1 MTAKPTSS
9 SRPDKKIAVI
19 LSEARR
25 AKSKDLRICLSPRF
39 SASFAPLRFLLFL
52 PLLLLLATPL
62 HAQSNR
68 CGAGR
73 DLIVQAL
80 EHAGP
85 QSPQSDFEDALQL
98 LKRAAALC
106 PDLGDAWYYR
116 SLVEAHLGHAPLA
129 KFSLDKAHLLSSE
142 AMTQNLQP
150 FILATPASRGI
161 TVEAAPTPTKNSP
174 PQTVA
179 GPLQQKWALVIG
191 IGSFADPVIPK
202 LHYTVNDAH
211 AFATMLTDP
220 VLGHFPAD
228 HVHTLVDAQ
237 ATTRAIKEQLN
248 WIARSAGPDDM
259 VVVYFASHGSPRQL
273 DSVGGLNYLIT
284 YDTEMHSLA
293 HLDEDALFATALPM
307 VDLSSAVATRLKSL
321 RTLVVLDTCY
331 SGGSIQ
337 SPRMMGTVPN
347 ASPSPESLHRLAEGS
362 GRIVFAAARVDQE
375 SLESATLQHGYFTYY
390 LLKSLT
396 ATRAQTPLS
405 QVFSTVEQQVSSQV
419 HQNPVMDRS
428 SADADFAIGLAGS
441 R

>member
-1 MTAKPTSS
+1 M
-9 SRPDKKIAVI
+9 R
-19 LSEARR
+19 
-25 AKSKDLRICLSPRF
+25 
-39 SASFAPLRFLLFL
+39 RFLFIALA
-52 PLLLLLATPL
+52 LLLSAPL

-85 QSPQSDFEDALQL
+85 QSPTSDFEDALQL

-106 PDLGDAWYYR
+106 SDLGDAWYYR
-116 SLVEAHLGHAPLA
+116 SLVETHLGHVPLA
-129 KFSLDKAHLLSSE
+129 KFSADKARLLGSE
-142 AMTQNLQP
+142 AMNQNLQP
-150 FILATPASRGI
+150 FVLATPASRGV
-161 TVEAAPTPTKNSP
+161 TVESTPTPAKSTP
-174 PQTVA
+174 IQTVA

-191 IGSFADPVIPK
+191 IGAFADPVIPK

-211 AFATMLTDP
+211 SFAAMLTDP
-220 VLGHFPAD
+220 ALGHFPAD

-293 HLDEDALFATALPM
+293 HLDEDALYATALPM
-307 VDLSSAVATRLKSL
+307 IELSSAVATRLKSL
-321 RTLVVLDTCY
+321 RTLVILDTCF

-337 SPRMMGTVPN
+337 NARMMGNVPN
-347 ASPSPESLHRLAEGS
+347 AAPSEQSLHRLAEGS
-362 GRIVFAAARVDQE
+362 GRIVFAASRVDQV
-375 SLESATLQHGYFTYY
+375 SLESTTLQHGYFTYY
-390 LLKSLT
+390 LLKSLSST
-396 ATRAQTPLS
+396 KAQAPLS
-405 QVFSTVEQQVSSQV
+405 QIFASTEQQVSSQV

-428 SADADFAIGLAGS
+428 STDADFAIGLAGS

>member
-1 MTAKPTSS
+1 MRSLLLTAL
-9 SRPDKKIAVI
+9 A
-19 LSEARR
+19 
-25 AKSKDLRICLSPRF
+25 
-39 SASFAPLRFLLFL
+39 FLLC
-52 PLLLLLATPL
+52 APL
-62 HAQSNR
+62 HAQGNR

-85 QSPQSDFEDALQL
+85 QSPTSDFEDALQL

-129 KFSLDKAHLLSSE
+129 KFSANKAHLLGSE
-142 AMTQNLQP
+142 GMDQNLQP
-150 FILATPASRGI
+150 FVLSTPPALATPASRGI
-161 TVEAAPTPTKNSP
+161 TVEVAPTPAKNTPP

-191 IGSFADPVIPK
+191 IGAFADPVIPK
-202 LHYTVNDAH
+202 LRFTVNDAH
-211 AFATMLTDP
+211 AFAALLTDP
-220 VLGHFPAD
+220 TLGHFPAD

-248 WIARSAGPDDM
+248 WIARSAGPNDM
-259 VVVYFASHGSPRQL
+259 VVVYFASHGSPRQA

-293 HLDEDALFATALPM
+293 HLDEDALYATALPM
-307 VDLSSAVATRLKSL
+307 IELSSAVATRLKSL
-321 RTLVVLDTCY
+321 RTLVILDTCF

-337 SPRMMGTVPN
+337 NARMMGNVPN
-347 ASPSPESLHRLAEGS
+347 AAPSEQSLHRLAEGS
-362 GRIVFAAARVDQE
+362 GRIVFAASRVDQE
-375 SLESATLQHGYFTYY
+375 SLESTTLQHGYFTYY
-390 LLKSLT
+390 LLKSLSST
-396 ATRAQTPLS
+396 KAQAPLS
-405 QVFSTVEQQVSSQV
+405 QIFASTEQQVSSQV

-428 SADADFAIGLAGS
+428 STDADFAIGLAGS

>member
-1 MTAKPTSS
+1 MRLQP
-9 SRPDKKIAVI
+9 I
-19 LSEARR
+19 
-25 AKSKDLRICLSPRF
+25 F
-39 SASFAPLRFLLFL
+39 FAALA
-52 PLLLLLATPL
+52 LLLCPPL
-62 HAQSNR
+62 HAQGNR

-85 QSPQSDFEDALQL
+85 QSPPSDFEDALQL
-98 LKRAAALC
+98 LKRAASLC

-116 SLVEAHLGHAPLA
+116 SLVEARLGHTPLV
-129 KFSLDKAHLLSSE
+129 KFSADKARLLGSE
-142 AMTQNLQP
+142 AMDQNLQP
-150 FILATPASRGI
+150 FILATPAARGI
-161 TVEAAPTPTKNSP
+161 TIEATPTPAKNVPP

-191 IGSFADPVIPK
+191 IGAFADPVIPR

-211 AFATMLTDP
+211 AFAALLTDP
-220 VLGHFPAD
+220 ALGHFPAD

-259 VVVYFASHGSPRQL
+259 VVVYLATHGSPRQL

-337 SPRMMGTVPN
+337 SARMMGTVPN
-347 ASPSPESLHRLAEGS
+347 AAPSPESIHRLAEGS
-362 GRIVFAAARVDQE
+362 GRIVFAASRVDQE
-375 SLESATLQHGYFTYY
+375 SLESPTLQHGYFTFY
-390 LLKSLT
+390 LLQSLKENK
-396 ATRAQTPLS
+396 AQSPLS
-405 QVFSTVEQQVSSQV
+405 QIFSTVEQKVSSQV
-419 HQNPVMDRS
+419 RQNPVMDRS
-428 SADADFAIGLAGS
+428 SNDADFAIGLAAS